1 MNLRKFIFN
10 SKILDPYIKNF
21 ERKDGENVN
30 LDTSY
35 AHEVL
40 NSVKEGNFKIL
51 GIPWDKEEDQ
61 FMLNLYHL
69 PAKIDSKKMTKREHC
84 KRQGK

>member
-51 GIPWDKEEDQ
+51 GIP
-61 FMLNLYHL
+61 
-69 PAKIDSKKMTKREHC
+69 
-84 KRQGK
+84 

>member
-10 SKILDPYIKNF
+10 SKILGPYIKNF

-40 NSVKEGNFKIL
+40 SSVKEGNFKVL
-51 GIPWDKEEDQ
+51 RIPQDKEEDQ